1 MRSQLKPWTC
11 MRFQRK
17 RMKNNT
23 GRTRLMLELPTVC
36 VKEDEPEKETEKKP
50 PCKV

>member
-1 MRSQLKPWTC
+1 